1 MSSHRVDWILTTRR
15 QAAEEAARQ
24 VEEKL
29 LQKDASYREAS
40 RELKQTGAK
49 LALAR
54 VGGADTKEL
63 EMRMRKWEKI
73 KAERLRKNGLTEADL
88 LPRYTCPVCRDTG
101 RKPGGGDCDCKRQLA
116 LEQLFEEDPSAKM
129 LKEET
134 FATFD
139 LSLFRDT
146 KQGEEPESPRSMM
159 RTMRREALAFTEN
172 FAREGDR
179 NWLLYGP
186 VGSGKSFLCH
196 AIARDMMDKGIPVVY
211 QTAYGMQE
219 LFQSVRFAQAKD
231 RAEREGAL
239 KRLMEADLLVIDDLG
254 TETVHSVSV
263 AHFFELLND
272 RLLEKKSTII
282 STNLEPPEIER
293 IYSPRIFSRLFG
305 QYEMYNIFGDDLRL
319 RV

>member
-1 MSSHRVDWILTTRR
+1 M
-15 QAAEEAARQ
+15 
-24 VEEKL
+24 EEKL
-29 LQKDASYREAS
+29 LQKDAAYREAS

-196 AIARDMMDKGIPVVY
+196 AIARDMMDKGIGGIPNR
-211 QTAYGMQE
+211 YGIRAV
-219 LFQSVRFAQAKD
+219 SVGALCPGKRPG
-231 RAEREGAL
+231 EREGAL
-239 KRLMEADLLVIDDLG
+239 NA
-254 TETVHSVSV
+254 
-263 AHFFELLND
+263 
-272 RLLEKKSTII
+272 
-282 STNLEPPEIER
+282 
-293 IYSPRIFSRLFG
+293 
-305 QYEMYNIFGDDLRL
+305 
-319 RV
+319 